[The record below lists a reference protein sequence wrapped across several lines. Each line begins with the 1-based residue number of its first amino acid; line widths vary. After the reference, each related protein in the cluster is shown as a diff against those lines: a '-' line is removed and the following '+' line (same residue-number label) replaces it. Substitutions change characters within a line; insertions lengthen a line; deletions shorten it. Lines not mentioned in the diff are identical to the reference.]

1 MKTITKMKNSFATG
15 EYSSIILFSMIN
27 PFHTLFIL
35 CKHLTVLAAKVVL
48 FFAEKYLFFVY
59 VII

>member
-1 MKTITKMKNSFATG
+1 MKTITKMKNSFA
-15 EYSSIILFSMIN
+15 SSIILFSMIN